1 MGRVNPNSSQ
11 SGDVEMSDVADTAE
25 GVDSETTGQ
34 DMLYGSPVTYSRGQ
48 TVIHVPRDQWR
59 STAEA
64 LFADNWTM
72 LVDITAVDFLTYA
85 TARQLPAGVDP
96 ERFEV
101 VASLVRF
108 DNGDRIR
115 MRAQVPED
123 DPTLDSLYAIYP
135 GSDYQ
140 ERETF
145 DMFGITFEGHPDL
158 SRILMPEEWV
168 GHPLRKDF
176 AQGEIPVQFKA
187 PQTHRGAEQ

>member
-1 MGRVNPNSSQ
+1 LGVA
-11 SGDVEMSDVADTAE
+11 EMSETSTTEAME
-25 GVDSETTGQ
+25 SETLSQ
-34 DMLYGSPVTYSRGQ
+34 EMLYGHPVTYSRGQ
-48 TVIHVPRDQWR
+48 TVIHVSRDQWR
-59 STAEA
+59 ATAEA

-72 LVDITAVDFLTYA
+72 LVDLTAVDFLSYVP
-85 TARQLPAGVDP
+85 ARHLPVGVTP

-115 MRAQVPED
+115 MRTQVPED
-123 DPTLDSLYAIYP
+123 DPNLDSLYAIYP

-145 DMFGITFEGHPDL
+145 DMFGITFDGHPDL

-168 GHPLRKDF
+168 GYPLRKDF

-187 PQTHRGAEQ
+187 PQAERGDR

>member
-1 MGRVNPNSSQ
+1 MTDTGTVTAAEDEGSDQ
-11 SGDVEMSDVADTAE
+11 EMRYEHPMTS
-25 GVDSETTGQ
+25 
-34 DMLYGSPVTYSRGQ
+34 SRGQ

-59 STAEA
+59 ATAEM

-72 LVDITAVDFLTYA
+72 LVDITAVDFLTYGL
-85 TARQLPAGVDP
+85 ARQLPEDVVP

-101 VASLVRF
+101 VASFVRF
-108 DNGDRIR
+108 DTGDRIR
-115 MRAQVPED
+115 MRTQVPEN

-140 ERETF
+140 ERETY

-168 GHPLRKDF
+168 GYPLRKDF
-176 AQGEIPVQFKA
+176 AQGVIPVQFKA
-187 PQTHRGAEQ
+187 PQTERGSR

>member
-1 MGRVNPNSSQ
+1 MT
-11 SGDVEMSDVADTAE
+11 DTETDTAG
-25 GVDSETTGQ
+25 GVDTEASSDE
-34 DMLYGSPVTYSRGQ
+34 MRYGSPVTHSRGQ
-48 TVIHVPRDQWR
+48 TVVHVPRDQWR

-85 TARQLPAGVDP
+85 TARQLPDGVEA

-115 MRAQVPED
+115 MRTQVPED

-145 DMFGITFEGHPDL
+145 DMFGIVFEGHPDL
-158 SRILMPEEWV
+158 SRILMPEEWE

-187 PQTHRGAEQ
+187 PQTDRGAER

>member
-1 MGRVNPNSSQ
+1 M
-11 SGDVEMSDVADTAE
+11 ADATT
-25 GVDSETTGQ
+25 DTPSEAATE
-34 DMLYGSPVTYSRGQ
+34 GSPEMRYGHPATSSRGQ
-48 TVIHVPRDQWR
+48 TVIHVSRDQWR
-59 STAEA
+59 ATAEA

-72 LVDITAVDFLTYA
+72 LVDITAVDFLNYRA
-85 TARQLPAGVDP
+85 ARRLPDGVEA

-115 MRAQVPED
+115 MRTQVPED

-135 GSDYQ
+135 GGDYQ

-168 GHPLRKDF
+168 GYPLRKDF
-176 AQGEIPVQFKA
+176 AQGVIPVQFKA
-187 PQTHRGAEQ
+187 PQTERGG

>member
-1 MGRVNPNSSQ
+1 M
-11 SGDVEMSDVADTAE
+11 ADTETADTE
-25 GVDSETTGQ
+25 TVESETA
-34 DMLYGSPVTYSRGQ
+34 SPELRHGHPLTFSRKQ
-48 TVIHVPRDQWR
+48 AVIHVPRDQWR
-59 STAEA
+59 ATAEA

-72 LVDITAVDFLTYA
+72 LVDITAVDFLNYGPV
-85 TARQLPAGVDP
+85 RRLPDGIEP

-101 VASLVRF
+101 VASFVRF
-108 DNGDRIR
+108 DNGDRLR
-115 MRAQVPED
+115 MRTQVPES

-168 GHPLRKDF
+168 GYPLRKDF

-187 PQTHRGAEQ
+187 PHAERGADR

>member
-1 MGRVNPNSSQ
+1 M
-11 SGDVEMSDVADTAE
+11 ADTETAE
-25 GVDSETTGQ
+25 KETATDHEPSQG
-34 DMLYGSPVTYSRGQ
+34 LRYGHPVTSSRGQ
-48 TVIHVPRDQWR
+48 AVIHVPRDQWR

-72 LVDITAVDFLTYA
+72 LVDITAVDFLSYGP
-85 TARQLPAGVDP
+85 ARQLPDGVEP
-96 ERFEV
+96 QRFEV
-101 VASLVRF
+101 VASFVRF
-108 DNGDRIR
+108 DTGDRLR
-115 MRAQVPED
+115 MRTQVPED
-123 DPTLDSLYAIYP
+123 DPTLDSLYAVYP

-168 GHPLRKDF
+168 GYPLRKDF

-187 PQTHRGAEQ
+187 PQAERGPDR